1 MAAKVMIMMVAP
13 HQHHLRP
20 TKTMIMMI
28 KRLHDDDYCKKIHH
42 GEYHDDNNGAL
53 ATAAGN
59 D

>member
-1 MAAKVMIMMVAP
+1 
-13 HQHHLRP
+13 
-20 TKTMIMMI
+20 MMI
-28 KRLHDDDYCKKIHH
+28 KRLHDDDYYKKIHQ